1 MKIICSKQNLLHG
14 VTTVSKAV
22 PSRTTMAILECI
34 LIDASTNEIKLMA
47 NDTELGI
54 ETIIE
59 GDIKEHG
66 VIALDARMFSEIVRR
81 FSDDDVT
88 IEGRFL

>member
-1 MKIICSKQNLLHG
+1 
-14 VTTVSKAV
+14 
-22 PSRTTMAILECI
+22 
-34 LIDASTNEIKLMA
+34 MA

-81 FSDDDVT
+81 FSENSALKGQGQAVNNLKQVKKAVM
-88 IEGRFL
+88 GKFPLCG